1 MKKMIPKKERWLH
14 TPEMKAKLARA
25 ADAWM
30 RVNPARETDLSKL
43 MRKQKSSHSPGKID
57 D

>member
-43 MRKQKSSHSPGKID
+43 MRKQKSSHSPEKID

>member
-1 MKKMIPKKERWLH
+1 MGIPKKERWLH
-14 TPEMKAKLARA
+14 TPQMKAKLAR

-43 MRKQKSSHSPGKID
+43 MRKQKSSHSPEKID